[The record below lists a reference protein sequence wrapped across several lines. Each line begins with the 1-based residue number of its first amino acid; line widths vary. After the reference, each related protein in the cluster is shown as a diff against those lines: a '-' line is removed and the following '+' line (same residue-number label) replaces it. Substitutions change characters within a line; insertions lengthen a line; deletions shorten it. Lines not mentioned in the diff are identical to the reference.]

1 MYNLD
6 VIIAVGYRVSS
17 YEGLSMVP
25 LSITLGAYMGES
37 IKKSLIYYLSPPNIF
52 TKFVAH

>member
-25 LSITLGAYMGES
+25 LFITLGAYMGES